1 MDNKYIYLIAFIFGV
16 IICQLLY
23 TGNNFNI
30 GGQTASFNFSEY
42 ETILNEAAD
51 AYENNTIRI
60 INDLQD
66 SYSEDYCKKD
76 GIHSKM
82 CDILTDVASDQTS
95 TYIKNQVCAANE
107 KLKLNVDDY
116 CNGVET
122 VKNNNKNISE
132 NDIVKQLR
140 DNINT
145 FKAKHKL
152 VQSIN
157 SNDEEITQTKTLM
170 KEIDKIITN
179 ILDSLIIIDKLQK
192 SVEFITDNSEK
203 YICNNKNTW
212 KNVNEMCTKLDKG
225 EKVSEL
231 LNLKFECNS
240 LKNSKTF
247 KENFINCCNLKD
259 ETKCKRPC
267 NWNNKEQICS

>member
-1 MDNKYIYLIAFIFGV
+1 MSIIGILEIILILV
-16 IICQLLY
+16 VRLY
-23 TGNNFNI
+23 HLI
-30 GGQTASFNFSEY
+30 FSEY

-51 AYENNTIRI
+51 AYENNTKRI

-95 TYIKNQVCAANE
+95 TFIKNQVCAANE
-107 KLKLNVDDY
+107 KLELNVDDF
-116 CNGVET
+116 CDGIET
-122 VKNNNKNISE
+122 VKNNNKNISK
-132 NDIVKQLR
+132 NKIVKQLT
-140 DNINT
+140 DNINI
-145 FKAKHKL
+145 FKKKNKL
-152 VQSIN
+152 IQSIN
-157 SNDEEITQTKTLM
+157 SENEEIKNAKNLM
-170 KEIDKIITN
+170 KDTDKIMTK
-179 ILDSLIIIDKLQK
+179 ILDSLITIETLEK

-212 KNVNEMCTKLDKG
+212 KNINEMCTRLDKG
-225 EKVSEL
+225 ENVSNL
-231 LNLKFECNS
+231 GKLKFECNS

-259 ETKCKRPC
+259 ETNCKRPC